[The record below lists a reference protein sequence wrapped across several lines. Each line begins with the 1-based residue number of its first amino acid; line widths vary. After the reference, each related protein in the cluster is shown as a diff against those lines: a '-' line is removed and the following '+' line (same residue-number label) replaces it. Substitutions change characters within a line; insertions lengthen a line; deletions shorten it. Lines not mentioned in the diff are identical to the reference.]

1 VACGIERGLYGTQ
14 VIAIQALHMS
24 PKSFPLVDDRLKA
37 EDFIWASIGLLT
49 VITAYNCMVLQRT
62 VGPSRRK

>member
-14 VIAIQALHMS
+14 VIAFHALHVP
-24 PKSFPLVDDRLKA
+24 PKSLPLIDDRLKA

-49 VITAYNCMVLQRT
+49 VN
-62 VGPSRRK
+62 